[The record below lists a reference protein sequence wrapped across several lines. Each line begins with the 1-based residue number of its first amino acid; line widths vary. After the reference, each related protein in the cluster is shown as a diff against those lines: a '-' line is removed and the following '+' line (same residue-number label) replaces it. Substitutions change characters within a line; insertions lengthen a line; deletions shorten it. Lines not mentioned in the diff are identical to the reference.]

1 MKKIDISLVK
11 KYINGEDLGE
21 FTSEQLENDKDFM
34 MGVISYT
41 NDPKMYSFCS
51 ESVKQNY
58 EFVKYLVL
66 KFKDNSEFIT
76 AIADNYLDNT
86 DTDWERR
93 ELNII
98 MEKVLPK
105 ELAEKYEMI
114 NETLYFE
121 KRLEVEIAEAKDS
134 KLESMIGMGFWLM
147 FDQYN
152 VMGCIEEMAVFEK
165 EKYQKNPTGL
175 NALMIALNYKMSEK
189 SEKEIMVFE
198 LDDNSKVHFYYDKDT
213 NEIEILKTEGRAS
226 NLTTDELESKIRNFQ
241 NNALERITEI
251 LGTKEEFLNL
261 SNSDCDE
268 KMSEKDY
275 QKETLSSL
283 KQTLINQKQ
292 EILSNQTTEKEK
304 TKTLKK

>member
-1 MKKIDISLVK
+1 MNFIVFWLATI
-11 KYINGEDLGE
+11 LG
-21 FTSEQLENDKDFM
+21 SY
-34 MGVISYT
+34 GVQFS
-41 NDPKMYSFCS
+41 
-51 ESVKQNY
+51 
-58 EFVKYLVL
+58 
-66 KFKDNSEFIT
+66 IT
-76 AIADNYLDNT
+76 FNCF
-86 DTDWERR
+86 
-93 ELNII
+93 
-98 MEKVLPK
+98 K
-105 ELAEKYEMI
+105 ELAKFGYKIKPDEFVGLAKSFNPDATKLRKLLPFIPIVNIFY
-114 NETLYFE
+114 TLIILNQYNQT
-121 KRLEVEIAEAKDS
+121 K
-134 KLESMIGMGFWLM
+134 GFM

-189 SEKEIMVFE
+189 SKKEIMVFE

-261 SNSDCDE
+261 SNIDCDE